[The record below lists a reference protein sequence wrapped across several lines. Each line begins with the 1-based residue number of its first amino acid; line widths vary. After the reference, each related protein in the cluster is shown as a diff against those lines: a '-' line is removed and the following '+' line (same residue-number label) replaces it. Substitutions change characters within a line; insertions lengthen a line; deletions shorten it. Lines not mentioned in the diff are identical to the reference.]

1 MSNEEKPKFPDDLSI
16 DPQEA
21 AEQIRPVLDKIS
33 PSMCMAKW
41 LWSSIHLTNGLT
53 NSCFL
58 PPVHKIE
65 AGAVKENPK
74 ALHNTPEKKEQRAMM
89 LKGEQPDGCSYCW
102 NIENMDRSFLSDRH
116 YRSSEPWAAA
126 GWEDVLEAGA
136 DGDVEPR
143 YLEINFNHACNLA
156 CSYCSPHLSSKW
168 AEDIEQDGPYNTIVP
183 HNSIDYFKQI
193 GHYPIPNRQV
203 NPYVDAF
210 WEWWPELYPKLKSF
224 RMTGGEPLMDKNT
237 FRVLDHIVDNPRED
251 LEVAVTTNASVPEKL
266 WNNFVDKVSFISEYK
281 KVKRFRMFV
290 SVYGWGEQAEYM
302 RDGLDFDRMW
312 NNVHNYLTRVD
323 EGLVTFIV
331 TFNML
336 SLPSIKQLLE
346 GIHELQKVHNVSKTR
361 REENGVLKV
370 YGHHKVFID
379 TPMLRYPH
387 WQSLQL
393 VPEEFWH
400 YGDEALEYMKAH
412 TDKGRDSRWT
422 GFKPHQIER
431 FDRSLEFMKAGFDND
446 EQLHEAQEN
455 CVRFFD
461 DYDRRRG
468 RDFQK
473 SFPEFGPLINKWRVD
488 HNV

>member
-1 MSNEEKPKFPDDLSI
+1 
-16 DPQEA
+16 
-21 AEQIRPVLDKIS
+21 
-33 PSMCMAKW
+33 
-41 LWSSIHLTNGLT
+41 
-53 NSCFL
+53 
-58 PPVHKIE
+58 
-65 AGAVKENPK
+65 
-74 ALHNTPEKKEQRAMM
+74 
-89 LKGEQPDGCSYCW
+89 
-102 NIENMDRSFLSDRH
+102 
-116 YRSSEPWAAA
+116 
-126 GWEDVLEAGA
+126 
-136 DGDVEPR
+136 
-143 YLEINFNHACNLA
+143 
-156 CSYCSPHLSSKW
+156 
-168 AEDIEQDGPYNTIVP
+168 
-183 HNSIDYFKQI
+183 
-193 GHYPIPNRQV
+193 
-203 NPYVDAF
+203 
-210 WEWWPELYPKLKSF
+210 
-224 RMTGGEPLMDKNT
+224 
-237 FRVLDHIVDNPRED
+237 
-251 LEVAVTTNASVPEKL
+251 
-266 WNNFVDKVSFISEYK
+266 
-281 KVKRFRMFV
+281 
-290 SVYGWGEQAEYM
+290 
-302 RDGLDFDRMW
+302 MW